1 MKKFFSPFLLL
12 CTAVLL
18 TACGD
23 DEDSAK
29 ASGAETSS
37 TAGEAAAVSGNAAPQ
52 EPTTPSTTP
61 ATGDASTA
69 GNEPAAGDAPA
80 GAEQDGRSDAAG
92 DSDASRSESGAET
105 PHTPS
110 GEAPD
115 GASGAEPGEGA
126 LIESARAAMEGQDGA
141 QQAKAAA
148 ELRTAADA
156 GDAEAAYLLGQFCEK
171 GIGVQRDPSEALR
184 YYSLAADKGHAGA
197 LLNFGLLCNVL
208 EPNEAGRQKALDAFR
223 RSAELG
229 NSMARV
235 AIAFHLISSPEG
247 QQEALE
253 QLRAAADEKN
263 AQATCALGVCTLEG
277 RCGLK
282 ADPSEA
288 FRLFDAAAT
297 LGHADAICNVAYCYE
312 QGIGVK
318 QNAAQAVALYRE
330 LLSRKDV
337 PQAMYNLALCL
348 LEGRGCEQDKHA
360 GVVWLFK
367 AARANHAE
375 AVCELARCAAEG
387 IGMYQDQD
395 KAYDLLHAAAELGSA
410 RAQFALYL
418 SYRDGKGGAEQSPE
432 LAERY
437 LQAAAKNGYPQ
448 ALQEAKP

>member
-1 MKKFFSPFLLL
+1 MKKSFSHFLLL
-12 CTAVLL
+12 CITVLL
-18 TACGD
+18 TSCGD
-23 DEDSAK
+23 DENSAK
-29 ASGAETSS
+29 ASGE
-37 TAGEAAAVSGNAAPQ
+37 EARSAASDAAVPSGSSASQMQITP
-52 EPTTPSTTP
+52 ETT
-61 ATGDASTA
+61 
-69 GNEPAAGDAPA
+69 PAAGDTPA
-80 GAEQDGRSDAAG
+80 AAEQDGRC
-92 DSDASRSESGAET
+92 
-105 PHTPS
+105 
-110 GEAPD
+110 D
-115 GASGAEPGEGA
+115 GAGASEVCPGGSGTAAPHLGSEAAQAGASEAAEPGDETIISA
-126 LIESARAAMEGQDGA
+126 ARAAMKGQDSA
-141 QQAKAAA
+141 QQVKAAA
-148 ELRTAADA
+148 ELRAAADG

-171 GIGVQRDPSEALR
+171 GIGVQRDLSEAQR
-184 YYSLAADKGHAGA
+184 YYRLAADKGHAGA

-223 RSAELG
+223 RSAERG
-229 NSMARV
+229 NSLARV
-235 AIAFHLISSPEG
+235 AIAFNLICSPEG

-282 ADPSEA
+282 ADPHEA

-312 QGIGVK
+312 QGIGVE
-318 QNAAQAVALYRE
+318 QNAAQAVALYQE

-387 IGMYQDQD
+387 IGMHQDQE

-418 SYRDGKGGAEQSPE
+418 CYRDGKGGVEQSPE

-448 ALQEAKP
+448 ALQESEP